1 MNAITLT
8 TGIVAMFCSLSPHR
22 AQQQRTPERDRAAVL
37 ALEHE
42 WIDTRDS
49 ATLDDLLAPDFLH
62 PVPTGQIIT
71 KAEHIRWWV
80 TAHSTP
86 ANFQSRFDRLDVR
99 VFGDAAIA
107 DGSVITADRS
117 GHEVGRNVFSDVFV
131 YRSGRWQA
139 VNAQETNVV
148 AGPVPRLGPKAPPC
162 DVTMNTNRHKGGNA
176 IEGDQPPKAR
186 APTVLYTFRAAPR
199 RKSG

>member
-1 MNAITLT
+1 VNATTLI
-8 TGIVAMFCSLSPHR
+8 TGIVAMFCSLFSLG
-22 AQQQRTPERDRAAVL
+22 AQQQRTPERDSAAVL

-42 WIDTRDS
+42 WIGTRDS
-49 ATLDDLLAPDFLH
+49 ATLDHLLAPDFLH

-71 KAEHIRWWV
+71 KTEHIRWWV
-80 TAHSTP
+80 TAHSSP
-86 ANFQSRFDRLDVR
+86 SNFQSRFDQLDVR

-107 DGSVITADRS
+107 DGSVITTDRS
-117 GHEVGRNVFSDVFV
+117 GDEVGRNVFSDVFL

-148 AGPVPRLGPKAPPC
+148 TGPPPRLGPNALPC
-162 DVTMNTNRHKGGNA
+162 NMTMSTNRPKRGVL
-176 IEGDQPPKAR
+176 IDGDQPPEAI
-186 APTVLYTFRAAPR
+186 APKVLYEFRATPK